1 MGKAALQL
9 YSVREAAE
17 KDFLGTVG
25 KVADM
30 GYEAIQFAGYFNTPA
45 HELKSVLDAKGI
57 TVAGSHIMLD
67 AFKGEQLAETF
78 KYNREI
84 GNDLSIVPAIA
95 PQYRDSEDAWKKTA
109 QQFNKIG
116 QACKQEGFTLAYH
129 NHNFEFETFGGK
141 TVFDLLFGNSDPEL
155 VKIELDCY
163 WATFADLDPLEIINQ
178 YGDRVVSLHLKDMA
192 VENGKKR
199 SIEIGSGSLDLESLL
214 NVGTKNDVK
223 WFIIEQE
230 QFDGDPM
237 ESSKVNIKNLKKLMS
252 K

>member
-17 KDFLGTVG
+17 KDFLGTVQ

-30 GYEAIQFAGYFNTPA
+30 GYDAIQFAGYFNTPA
-45 HELKSVLDAKGI
+45 HELKSVLDEKGI

-67 AFKGEQLAETF
+67 AFKGEQLIETF

-84 GNDLSIVPAIA
+84 GNNLLIVPGIA
-95 PQYRDSEDAWKKTA
+95 PHYRDSEDAWKRTA
-109 QQFNKIG
+109 EEFNKIG
-116 QACKQEGFTLAYH
+116 QACKKEGFTFAYH
-129 NHNFEFETFGGK
+129 NHNFEFEKFGDTTG
-141 TVFDLLFGNSDPEL
+141 FDLLFGNSDPDL

-163 WATFADLDPLEIINQ
+163 WATFADLDPLDLINQ
-178 YGDRVVSLHLKDMA
+178 YGNRIVSLHLKDMT

-199 SIEIGSGSLDLESLL
+199 SIEIGSGSLDIASLL
-214 NVGTKNDVK
+214 DVGTKNDVK

-237 ESSKVNIKNLKKLMS
+237 ESSKVNIENLKTLMN